1 MLRAKRVVSRRLPT
15 GSLRPALV
23 GDAMITMMMM
33 TTCLSLVAVG
43 EVPTIRLLEPAQV
56 LGLPSPHGTSK
67 TIFTKIYVL
76 DQSLCQL
83 RTHRLFCI
91 SPCAYGLLIIRICT
105 VCTVFGYFTHLCPL
119 GEVVCC
125 HLLSLRHISFG
136 LQLHAGLFFAVAR
149 SRPKHNNGGWWMRDR
164 DYRSVSRLS
173 LPPRRALCDRRSP

>member
-1 MLRAKRVVSRRLPT
+1 
-15 GSLRPALV
+15 
-23 GDAMITMMMM
+23 MITMTTM
-33 TTCLSLVAVG
+33 TTCLSLVVVVVVG
-43 EVPTIRLLEPAQV
+43 EVPTIRLLELAQV

-125 HLLSLRHISFG
+125 HLLSSASYFFRSTIACGSFSLPSLDLG
-136 LQLHAGLFFAVAR
+136 PSTTMGVGGCETVITDQCLACRCHHAGHFVIVVRLELWSHRYILQNPVSSFMLGR
-149 SRPKHNNGGWWMRDR
+149 S
-164 DYRSVSRLS
+164 
-173 LPPRRALCDRRSP
+173 